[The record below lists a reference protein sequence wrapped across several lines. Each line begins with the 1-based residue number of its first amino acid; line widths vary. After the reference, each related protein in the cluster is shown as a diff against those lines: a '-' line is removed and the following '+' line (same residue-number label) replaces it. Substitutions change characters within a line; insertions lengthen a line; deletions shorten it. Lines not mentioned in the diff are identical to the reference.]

1 MLSHQHIKRGRPQ
14 KKEKLQ
20 TIDKLMYAVSF
31 LYPLTVFPQLFK
43 VYTTHNVE
51 SLALASWIMYVIFQ
65 TVCVLYA
72 ISRRLNPLIIEG
84 SLWLIFYVLIV
95 IAIFMYQ

>member
-1 MLSHQHIKRGRPQ
+1 MFSRQHIKRGRPP
-14 KKEKLQ
+14 KKEELQ
-20 TIDKLMYAVSF
+20 TIDRLMYAVSF
-31 LYPLTVFPQLFK
+31 LYPLTVFPQLLK

-72 ISRRLNPLIIEG
+72 VSRKLKPLIIEG
-84 SLWLIFYVLIV
+84 SLWLVFYLLIV
-95 IAIFMYQ
+95 VAIFMYQ